1 MSYTADVKKELTTLP
16 TGKKCCQLAEIAGF
30 LRFAGSITLGGGG
43 MGVKVS
49 TDSPATARLFMT
61 LIRDYFG
68 TKSSL
73 SIDSSMQPLSKG
85 RLYELTITPQ
95 MNADGILREA
105 GIVGVRE
112 GNNYITDG
120 LDPGII
126 KKRCCRKACLRGI
139 FLAAGSITDPAKS
152 YHLELSCA
160 SSYMAEDV
168 RKLVNSLGLKAR
180 VSTRRSRYIVYLK
193 DSEQIADFLGIIGA
207 ANQLF
212 KFENVRITKEM
223 RGTAN
228 RVINCEN
235 ANLQRSV
242 NASQRQIADIRYIE
256 QEKGL
261 DWLPDKLRETARLR
275 LENPE
280 VSLAE
285 LAQLFEP
292 PIGKSGLNH
301 RLEKLSKTAE
311 ELRKST

>member
-1 MSYTADVKKELTTLP
+1 MP
-16 TGKKCCQLAEIAGF
+16 W
-30 LRFAGSITLGGGG
+30 
-43 MGVKVS
+43 
-49 TDSPATARLFMT
+49 
-61 LIRDYFG
+61 
-68 TKSSL
+68 
-73 SIDSSMQPLSKG
+73 
-85 RLYELTITPQ
+85 
-95 MNADGILREA
+95 
-105 GIVGVRE
+105 
-112 GNNYITDG
+112 
-120 LDPGII
+120 
-126 KKRCCRKACLRGI
+126 RCCRKACLRGI

-168 RKLVNSLGLKAR
+168 RKLVHSLGLKAR

-311 ELRKST
+311 ELRKNT